1 LRYSDAVIEE
11 VRSRNDIVDVVSSYI
26 SLKKSGTSYKC
37 NCPFHNEK
45 TPSFTVSRERQTFK
59 CFGCGVGGSVITFVM
74 KYENFSF
81 VEAVKVL
88 AQRAGMQLPEAEMT
102 ESEKKALDRKTKMKE
117 ACKLAAAYYH
127 YMLTKTPE
135 GQIGLRYYREKREF
149 SEKTITDF
157 GLGYA
162 SANTEQ
168 FYKFMKGKGYSD
180 DILQDVGLIVF
191 DEKRGARGIFWN
203 RVMVPI
209 LDINGKC
216 IGFGGRVL
224 GDGTPKYMNTKET
237 DIFDKS
243 HNLFAMNLARRSKR
257 RGVILCE
264 GYMDVISQHQAGF
277 DNAIAS
283 LGTAFTYGQAN
294 LIKRYTK
301 EVFLAYDSD
310 GAGVSAALKAIGI
323 LRNLDMQ
330 SRVISLEPYKDPDE
344 FLNAEGPEKYQE
356 RIEQAI
362 PGRMFEIKQL
372 AVKTNMNDPEE
383 KTTFINKVGQSLAGI
398 EDIAER
404 MTYIETVSRQYSL
417 DHETLKAVVT
427 RYGMMG
433 VDQKEHSYGD
443 SYRDGNADREEGRQD
458 SNGSAGFQEG
468 KEGVRYDRASE
479 STKTKKRE
487 DPTEEAGKYLLTWM
501 INKPGLFVILKNQIT
516 EKDFQGATIQ
526 MVASKIFAQ
535 YREKGI
541 VEPASIIN
549 LFEDLEEQQLVA
561 DIMSTEID
569 FEVNRSEAEEII
581 SDLVR
586 RLKMAEIN
594 RLLKEGGTSGI
605 QLARKKNELRN
616 LRIRLDENYV

>member
-1 LRYSDAVIEE
+1 
-11 VRSRNDIVDVVSSYI
+11 
-26 SLKKSGTSYKC
+26 
-37 NCPFHNEK
+37 
-45 TPSFTVSRERQTFK
+45 
-59 CFGCGVGGSVITFVM
+59 
-74 KYENFSF
+74 
-81 VEAVKVL
+81 
-88 AQRAGMQLPEAEMT
+88 
-102 ESEKKALDRKTKMKE
+102 
-117 ACKLAAAYYH
+117 
-127 YMLTKTPE
+127 
-135 GQIGLRYYREKREF
+135 
-149 SEKTITDF
+149 
-157 GLGYA
+157 
-162 SANTEQ
+162 
-168 FYKFMKGKGYSD
+168 
-180 DILQDVGLIVF
+180 
-191 DEKRGARGIFWN
+191 
-203 RVMVPI
+203 
-209 LDINGKC
+209 
-216 IGFGGRVL
+216 
-224 GDGTPKYMNTKET
+224 
-237 DIFDKS
+237 
-243 HNLFAMNLARRSKR
+243 
-257 RGVILCE
+257 
-264 GYMDVISQHQAGF
+264 MDVISQHQAGF

-344 FLNAEGPEKYQE
+344 FLKAEGPEKYQE